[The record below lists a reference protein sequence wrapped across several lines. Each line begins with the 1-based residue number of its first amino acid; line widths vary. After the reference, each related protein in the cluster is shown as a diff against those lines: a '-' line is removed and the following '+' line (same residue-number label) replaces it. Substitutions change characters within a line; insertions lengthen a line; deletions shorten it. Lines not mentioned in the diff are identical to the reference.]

1 MKTVP
6 AALCL
11 LSAVAAF
18 WSISQ
23 ASDSGNSLTDCC
35 LRTSPK
41 IIPVNFV
48 KSYEVQTPGN
58 GCNIHAVMF
67 RTKRNKVLC
76 SPPKKEWVLNLIE
89 TIDNKKKSKKLKKLK
104 KQKKSRAK
112 KN

>member
-6 AALCL
+6 AALFL
-11 LSAVAAF
+11 LSTVAAF

-23 ASDSGNSLTDCC
+23 ASDSDNSLTDCC

-41 IIPVNFV
+41 IIPVNVV
-48 KSYEVQTPGN
+48 KSYEVQTPGY

-67 RTKRNKVLC
+67 RTKRNKILC
-76 SPPKKEWVLNLIE
+76 SPPKKKWVLNLME
-89 TIDNKKKSKKLKKLK
+89 TIDNKKKLKNLKKL
-104 KQKKSRAK
+104 KKSRAK